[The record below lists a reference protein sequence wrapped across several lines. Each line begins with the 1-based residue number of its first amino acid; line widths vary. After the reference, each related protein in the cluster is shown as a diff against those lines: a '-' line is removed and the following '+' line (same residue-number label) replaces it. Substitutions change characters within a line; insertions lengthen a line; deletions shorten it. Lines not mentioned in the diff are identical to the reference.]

1 MRLLRSLLLLMF
13 TSAGLWA
20 QPTYNM
26 GNQTVN
32 DCRAF
37 FEDSGTNPDPAAAN
51 NYANNENFTF
61 VISNPTATQIILTF
75 QSFCTELIFDVLRVY
90 DGPDTNSLLLGTF
103 TGTTLPPGLVATSG
117 AMTIHFRS
125 DANVTCSGWNA
136 YWYSIVP
143 PPVPPNINQVTASCL
158 TSTIDVVLDAP
169 VHCDSILDSAFVL
182 TGAPLRTIVGAQ
194 ALNCV
199 NDSTTTFRLTVNSPF
214 SDCATY
220 GLDWNLNML
229 DECDSLY
236 SFLLNS
242 SFSITDC
249 PLSGSITASDD
260 SICIGECTLLSA
272 AGIGGDCNY
281 TYSWNN
287 GLPPTAGPH
296 QVCPPPSL
304 NSYTVIINDGV
315 GNGPD
320 TLTINVLVTL
330 PPDAG
335 PDTTVCLQSPPFDL
349 QGRVSPAGG
358 VFFGPGITA
367 AAAGTFDPS
376 LAGQPTVAVYY
387 SVNGCADSLLV
398 NVVDVQA
405 GSTQGSCPNGPLLAM
420 TGGVPAGGYWTG
432 PNVDS
437 FGVYTP
443 PAAVGI
449 DTVYYHFAGC
459 AAPKEVYVDSI
470 VMNKIDTICQSSPPY
485 QLVFNPPGGTWF
497 GVALLD
503 SQLGILDP
511 QLTLPGDHVLIYDLN
526 GCRDSLR
533 LHIKAIQAGA
543 NLTRC
548 PLGAP
553 FTLPAASP
561 AGGFWSGPGILD
573 SLTGTFDPGVNGA
586 GNSNVVLFYHQDGC
600 IDSIQIS
607 LRRSNLSSDTI
618 ARCINGG
625 NLALG
630 FATTG
635 RNPAGGTWSGPGVN
649 PAGNGSFN
657 PTTAGIGYHRL
668 YYTANGC
675 TDSVVLW
682 VQEVPR
688 LQADTVVC
696 ISTPAFNVQSSENG
710 GLWRGPG
717 ISDSLQSLFQPVL
730 AGVGQHRIYQTFAGA
745 CSDSMLITVQ
755 AIPVISFSGLDTAYC
770 FRDTLVQVNNTPAG
784 GTLSGPGVVGNQ
796 FNPRQAGVGAH
807 WLLYTAGTGDCE
819 RADSFRVVVGDSLRL
834 QLTTTAD
841 TLCFGETAALIAQ
854 LSGGLPGRQ
863 LRWVSDGST
872 ADTLR
877 VTPLLSGWY
886 AVEASDGCSDPILD
900 SVYLF
905 VHPPLTYQA
914 NQQTVSCFDSLGVFF
929 VNFAPTA
936 PYRVEWLTNPVVEG
950 QTFRAPQ
957 GTYRMRITDT
967 ITGCQR
973 TDTIEMI
980 AYPPISA
987 NFSLNPNRNGCYDLA
1002 EANISFI
1009 DLSLGGTTGFWDF
1022 GNGVTEPYVF
1032 GQYPQQLYTDTGR
1045 FTVRLVIE
1053 NGAGCADV
1061 AERTL
1066 CVFVLPR
1073 ILVPTAFTPNAD
1085 LTNDRF
1091 KVVTVGINSL
1101 EIFMYDRWGRQ
1112 VFQANTLDFEWDGT
1126 KSGAALPNGVY
1137 SYIIYYTDFTSI
1149 GRRMQAGS
1157 VTLIK

>member
-1 MRLLRSLLLLMF
+1 MRWLGLVVLLMLV
-13 TSAGLWA
+13 SAQLWA

-26 GNQTVN
+26 ANQTVT

-37 FEDSGTNPDPAAAN
+37 FEDSGANQDPAAAN
-51 NYANNENFTF
+51 NYANGENFTF
-61 VISNPTATQIILTF
+61 VISNPIATQIILSF

-103 TGTTLPPGLVATSG
+103 TGTTLPPSLVASSG

-143 PPVPPNINQVTASCL
+143 PPVPPNINQLTASCL
-158 TSTIDVVLDAP
+158 TNTIDVVLDAP
-169 VHCDSILDSAFVL
+169 VHCDSILDSSFVL
-182 TGAPLRTIVGAQ
+182 SGTPLRTITAAQ

-199 NDSTTTFRLTVNSPF
+199 NDSTTTFRLTVNTPF

-229 DECDSLY
+229 DACDSMY
-236 SFLLNS
+236 SFLLNN

-249 PLSGSITASDD
+249 PLSGTITASDD

-281 TYSWNN
+281 TYSWSN

-296 QVCPPPSL
+296 QVCPPPGL
-304 NSYTVIINDGV
+304 NSYTVVIDDGA

-320 TLTINVLVTL
+320 TLTINVLVTSA
-330 PPDAG
+330 PEAG
-335 PDTTVCLQSPPFDL
+335 ADTTVCLQSPPFDL
-349 QGRVSPAGG
+349 QGRVNPPGG

-367 AAAGTFDPS
+367 ATAGTFDPS
-376 LAGQPTVAVYY
+376 MAGQATVAVYY

-405 GSTQGSCPNGPLLAM
+405 GSAQGSCPNGPLLAM
-420 TGGVPAGGYWTG
+420 TGGTPAGGYWTG

-437 FGVYTP
+437 LGVYTP
-443 PAAVGI
+443 PAVVGI
-449 DTVYYHFAGC
+449 DTVFYHFAGC
-459 AAPKEVYVDSI
+459 AAPKVVYVDSI

-497 GVALLD
+497 GVALID
-503 SQLGILDP
+503 NQQGIIDP
-511 QLTLPGDHVLIYDLN
+511 QLTLPRDHVLVYDLN

-543 NLTRC
+543 NLIRC
-548 PLGAP
+548 PQAAP
-553 FTLPAASP
+553 FNLPAASP
-561 AGGFWSGPGILD
+561 LGGYWSGPGILD
-573 SLTGTFDPGVNGA
+573 SLAGTFDPGVNGPN
-586 GNSNVVLFYHQDGC
+586 NSNVILVYHQDGC
-600 IDSIQIS
+600 TDSIQIS
-607 LRRSNLSSDTI
+607 LRRTAVAPDTI
-618 ARCINGG
+618 ARCINSG

-649 PAGNGSFN
+649 AAGNGSFS

-675 TDSVVLW
+675 IDSLVLW
-682 VQEVPR
+682 VQNVPQ

-696 ISTPAFNVQSSENG
+696 ISTLPFNIQSSQSG

-717 ISDSLQSLFQPVL
+717 MADSLQPFFQPAL
-730 AGVGQHRIYQTFAGA
+730 AGVGQHRIYQAFAGA
-745 CSDSMLITVQ
+745 CTDSLTITVQ

-770 FRDTLVQVNNTPAG
+770 FRDTLVQVTNTPAG
-784 GTLSGPGVVGNQ
+784 GTLSGPGVIGSQ
-796 FNPRQAGVGAH
+796 FNPRQAGVGVH
-807 WLLYTAGTGDCE
+807 WLSYTAGTGDCE
-819 RADSFRVVVGDSLRL
+819 RTYSFRLVVGDSLRL
-834 QLTTTAD
+834 QLSRSVD
-841 TLCFGETAALIAQ
+841 TLCFGETATLVAQ

-863 LRWVSDGST
+863 LRWLRDGST
-872 ADTLR
+872 DDTLQ

-886 AVEASDGCSDPILD
+886 AVEAGDGCSDPIRD
-900 SVYLF
+900 SVFLF
-905 VHPPLTYQA
+905 VHLPLTYQA
-914 NQQTVSCFDSLGVFF
+914 SQQTVSCFDSLGVFF

-967 ITGCQR
+967 ITGCEL
-973 TDTIEMI
+973 TDTIQMI
-980 AYPPISA
+980 AYPAISA
-987 NFSLNPNRNGCYDLA
+987 NFSLNPNRNSCYDLA

-1009 DLSLGGTTGFWDF
+1009 DLSLGGTTGYWDF

-1032 GQYPQQLYTDTGR
+1032 GQYPQHLYSDTGR
-1045 FTVRLVIE
+1045 FVVRLFLE
-1053 NGAGCADV
+1053 NAAGCTDV
-1061 AERTL
+1061 AERTI

-1085 LTNDRF
+1085 LLNDRF
-1091 KVVTVGINSL
+1091 KVVTVGITSL
-1101 EIFMYDRWGRQ
+1101 EIYIYDRWGRP
-1112 VFQANTLDFEWDGT
+1112 VYQANTLDFEWDGT
-1126 KSGAALPNGVY
+1126 KNGEELPNGVY
-1137 SYIIYYTDFTSI
+1137 SYVIYYTDFTSR
-1149 GRRMQAGS
+1149 GRRMQGGS
-1157 VTLIK
+1157 VVLIK